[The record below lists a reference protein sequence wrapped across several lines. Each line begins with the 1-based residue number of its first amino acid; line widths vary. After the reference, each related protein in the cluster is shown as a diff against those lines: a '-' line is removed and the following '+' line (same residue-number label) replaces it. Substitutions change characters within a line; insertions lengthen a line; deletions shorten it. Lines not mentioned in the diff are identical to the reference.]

1 MAGFQ
6 ANVEMQENAPCRKL
20 GVGWNSEAEIR
31 TRFYRGLA
39 DGLMH
44 SKYGQQDDHESA
56 KLALDP
62 RKAKATVL
70 ACSSYE
76 GSRTLDN

>member
-1 MAGFQ
+1 MLK
-6 ANVEMQENAPCRKL
+6 CRKML
-20 GVGWNSEAEIR
+20 LVGNWVWVGIQRQKLEPGSTEVWP
-31 TRFYRGLA
+31 